1 MSYYHY
7 TNGLRLPSIVKD
19 GVIQTTTISNELNEK
34 PALWLTKSPVWDIAC
49 NARVDVNDNLEIVK
63 IHESKKGGMLSATT
77 DYMKNQIGMCR
88 IIINKPLQT
97 NTWAEYK
104 FLGHISEK
112 VYDFFNDYFLHL
124 QGYLTKDWFFTSNP
138 ISRVNWDG
146 IEMFA
151 GNEWVKWDEKISI
164 EEFVQLCLSSN
175 DKAYSGK
182 KFEQLDLIDEY
193 HTARTVI
200 EAYKDELISFWITK
214 NIKEGHIE
222 VHLDKN
228 DRLIEDGIKH
238 VKKRIPKQYFQILD
252 RSFTNTYVLINFI
265 GGSTISQVKVAV
277 PYKNDEVYQQYV
289 KEAEF
294 MKKHYNEIVGFWEAN
309 KNKKGYIEIYITPDY
324 KPYKCGFK
332 FINKRIDKSKFRIT
346 STSKTDTYALVHFL
360 WEKTFTQYKMAMA
373 YEKVLDKELEYLA
386 S

>member
-19 GVIQTTTISNELNEK
+19 GVIKTTTISNELNEI
-34 PALWLTKSPVWDIAC
+34 PAVWLSKSPVWDIAC
-49 NARVDVNDNLEIVK
+49 NARVDINDNLEIVK
-63 IHESKKGGMLSATT
+63 IHESKKGGMLSATN
-77 DYMKNQIGMCR
+77 DYMKDQIGMCR
-88 IIINKPLQT
+88 IIINEPLLT
-97 NTWAEYK
+97 STWAEYK
-104 FLGHISEK
+104 YLGHIPEK
-112 VYDFFNDYFLHL
+112 VYDSFNDYFLRI
-124 QGYLTKDWFFTSNP
+124 QGYLTNDWFCTSNP
-138 ISRVNWDG
+138 ISRESWED

-151 GNEWVKWDEKISI
+151 GNQWVKWDEKISI
-164 EEFVQLCLSSN
+164 EEFVQRCLGCN
-175 DKAYSGK
+175 DIAYSGK
-182 KFEQLDLIDEY
+182 KFEPLAIMDEY
-193 HTARTVI
+193 HTARGVI
-200 EAYKDELISFWITK
+200 EAYQDEIISFWITN

-222 VHLDKN
+222 VHLDEN
-228 DRLIEDGIKH
+228 DRLLEDGIKH
-238 VKKRIPKQYFQILD
+238 VKKRIPKHYFQILE

-265 GGSTISQVKVAV
+265 GGSTLSQTKVAV
-277 PYKNDEVYQQYV
+277 PYKNDEVYHQYV

-294 MKKHYNEIVGFWEAN
+294 MKKYYNEIVGFWEAN

-324 KPYKCGFK
+324 NPYDCGFK